1 MYGIPTGREGRVR
14 VLLYVTACG
23 TCSTSSDDNPQGQL
37 YKELSFPRQ
46 YIDCYDR
53 GDCRLLLSRT
63 SRVDI
68 PFIPRQ
74 GVLLAEQYLV

>member
-37 YKELSFPRQ
+37 YIGAELAYYAYRLLLVRSRQ
-46 YIDCYDR
+46 LLR
-53 GDCRLLLSRT
+53 SRRLLLSRKE
-63 SRVDI
+63 
-68 PFIPRQ
+68 PRDYS
-74 GVLLAEQYLV
+74 VHS

>member
-37 YKELSFPRQ
+37 Y
-46 YIDCYDR
+46 R
-53 GDCRLLLSRT
+53 G
-63 SRVDI
+63 
-68 PFIPRQ
+68 
-74 GVLLAEQYLV
+74 